1 MSERTTTDWAFNL
14 LRPILQE
21 LKVQELEETPR
32 YVKASSYRNLIIN
45 GMERWVVIARQFSF
59 KDESR
64 GFVQIVLDKTHDLFL
79 LIINIDKDLFI
90 NNSLNLRTQ
99 RKMIAVH
106 EFVHGAA
113 HIFLSTFI
121 KPERYIE
128 LMDKSMIA
136 KVKMTS
142 SEEFNEMLSAIGKL
156 GIKGGTKEV
165 FSDGHYRL
173 LEDGFMDGFMGNFT
187 ELYIYLL
194 LSYQLVCE
202 TMTAIKKR
210 HEAVNSTKIS
220 ISELLTLT
228 INELTD
234 KKALDKDFV
243 LGRIKL
249 FLPML
254 FLDFV

>member
-1 MSERTTTDWAFNL
+1 
-14 LRPILQE
+14 
-21 LKVQELEETPR
+21 
-32 YVKASSYRNLIIN
+32 
-45 GMERWVVIARQFSF
+45 MERWLIIARQFSF
-59 KDESR
+59 QDESK
-64 GFVQIVLDKTHDLFL
+64 GFAQIVLDKTHNLFL
-79 LIINIDKDLFI
+79 LIINIDKNMFI
-90 NNSLNLRTQ
+90 DNGHDLRTQ

-113 HIFLSTFI
+113 HIFLSAFL

-128 LMDKSMIA
+128 LMNKSMIA

-142 SEEFNEMLSAIGKL
+142 SDEFNEMLSAIGKL

-173 LEDGFMDGFMGNFT
+173 LEDGFMDGFAGNFT

-202 TMTAIKKR
+202 TITAIKKR
-210 HEAVNSTKIS
+210 HGANAVKIS
-220 ISELLTLT
+220 LFELLTLT

-243 LGRIKL
+243 LGRMKL

-254 FLDFV
+254 FSDFV